1 MNRYPKLIPW
11 FARKA
16 GVSVEL
22 AEKLWRRASCE
33 GRELAGDSTSS
44 AFFSLTM
51 DRFLDLLDKE
61 ARSDLDCASQ
71 YNWVWRQQRRM
82 LARSFGAA
90 SLTYR
95 WWDQVWQHM
104 RARTPRMLA

>member
-1 MNRYPKLIPW
+1 MTRYPKLIPW
-11 FARKA
+11 FARQA
-16 GVSVEL
+16 GVPVEL

-44 AFFSLTM
+44 AFFSLSM

-61 ARSDLDCASQ
+61 ARSDLPCASQ
-71 YNWVWRQQRRM
+71 YSWVWRQQRRM

-90 SLTYR
+90 SLTCR
-95 WWDQVWQHM
+95 WWDQVRQRM
-104 RARTPRMLA
+104 RTPRMLA